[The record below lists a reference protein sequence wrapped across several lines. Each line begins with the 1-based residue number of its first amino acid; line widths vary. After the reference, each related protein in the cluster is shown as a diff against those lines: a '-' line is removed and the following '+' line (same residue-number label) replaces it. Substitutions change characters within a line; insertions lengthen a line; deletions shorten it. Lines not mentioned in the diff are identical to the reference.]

1 MAVLVRVLKQ
11 SPIVVMSSSSMSVV
25 HTDVNWRKWFG
36 INKKAKDWDVPQER
50 LPSQTTLVP
59 NYFGPPSP
67 QQQTPQ
73 RNPFEHKIFITRPPF
88 VPEPPMMRPDY
99 VPTPMTPDEHQRR
112 RNAAAFIRPLMT
124 EHERAPSN
132 YHRVVGDDS
141 SIYDPA
147 SRANHWY
154 APAHDGT
161 QFLSVLNNREE
172 QQLRGKQYI
181 PTTLFPMAKIDAV
194 HPEAKKKTLTE
205 EELNALRFQY
215 MGNNGLA
222 VGVDPHGQLRVV
234 QYAHFKPTTARY
246 YR

>member
-1 MAVLVRVLKQ
+1 
-11 SPIVVMSSSSMSVV
+11 MSVV

-132 YHRVVGDDS
+132 YHRVAGDDS

-222 VGVDPHGQLRVV
+222 VGVDPHGQLRVI